1 MSSHVSVAREC
12 LIGERR
18 NADIKTV
25 SELVSESKIFV
36 EDGNHGENR
45 PRQDEF
51 CEKDGGI
58 PFLRPPDL
66 KDGRVDFKNCDF
78 INEQGFARVR
88 KGIGKPG
95 DVILTHRATV
105 GRIAITRDDAP
116 SVFVTNPG
124 TTIWRSLDK
133 DLLNQRYLYFYMSS
147 KIFQDRLFSEVGHTS
162 TFDYVSL
169 TQQRTLPVV
178 IPEIRLQRHIAHILG
193 TLDDKIELNRKTN
206 ETLEAMAKALFK
218 SWFVDFDPVRAKA
231 EGRPTGLPAE
241 ISDLF
246 PDSFEDSELG
256 EIPSGWRIAPV
267 GEVVECVGGST
278 PSTNEPDYWDGG
290 EYFWATP
297 KDLSSLSEPF
307 LLDTAK
313 KITADGVQR
322 ISSGIL
328 PVGTVL
334 LSSRAPVGYVAAA
347 CVPVSINQGFIA
359 LKCNDLMTSVYLLN
373 WCLSNV
379 QQFKDRASG
388 TTFAEISKA
397 AFRPIPILV
406 PSEQVARSFAGK
418 AQTLYERVVSN
429 MRQSTL
435 LATTRDSLLPKL
447 ISGEIRIPDAERM
460 LEEVGV

>member
-1 MSSHVSVAREC
+1 MGSHVLAAREC
-12 LIGERR
+12 LIGDRH
-18 NADIKTV
+18 NAEIKTV
-25 SELVSESKIFV
+25 SELVSASKIFV

-51 CEKDGGI
+51 CDQGNGI

-66 KDGRVDFKNCDF
+66 KEGRVDFRNCDF
-78 INEQGFARVR
+78 INAQGFARVR

-105 GRIAITRDDAP
+105 GRIAITGSDAP
-116 SVFVTNPG
+116 NVFVTNPG

-133 DLLNQRYLYFYMSS
+133 DLLDQRYLYFYMSS
-147 KIFQDRLFSEVGHTS
+147 RIFQDRLFSEVGHTS

-178 IPEIRLQRHIAHILG
+178 IPEIRLQRQIAHILG

-231 EGRPTGLPAE
+231 EGRPTGLPVE

-246 PDSFEDSELG
+246 PASFEDSELG
-256 EIPSGWRIAPV
+256 EIPSGWRVAPV
-267 GEVVECVGGST
+267 GDVVECVGGST
-278 PSTNEPDYWDGG
+278 PSTNEIEYWDGG

-328 PVGTVL
+328 PVGTIL

-359 LKCNDLMTSVYLLN
+359 LKSNGLMSSAYLLN

-397 AFRPIPILV
+397 AFRPIPLLV
-406 PSEQVARSFAGK
+406 PSEQVARLFSDK
-418 AQTLYERVVSN
+418 AQTLYERVVST

-435 LATTRDSLLPKL
+435 LAATRDALLPKL
-447 ISGEIRIPDAERM
+447 ISGEIRIPDAEKM
-460 LEEVGV
+460 LEEVGI

>member
-1 MSSHVSVAREC
+1 MSSEWQEYRLGDVTRWASGGTPSKQNPEYWGGSIPWISASSMKAKICVNSDERITEEAVRSGARMC
-12 LIGERR
+12 DPGTILLLVRG
-18 NADIKTV
+18 
-25 SELVSESKIFV
+25 SELHKRIPIGVATKRVAFNQDVKAITTCSGDLSGDYLYYLLKGSEEFLLNSV
-36 EDGNHGENR
+36 E
-45 PRQDEF
+45 F
-51 CEKDGGI
+51 T
-58 PFLRPPDL
+58 
-66 KDGRVDFKNCDF
+66 
-78 INEQGFARVR
+78 
-88 KGIGKPG
+88 GIGAGKLETQFLQDLVFP
-95 DVILTHRATV
+95 LPTREEQS
-105 GRIAITRDDAP
+105 AITD
-116 SVFVTNPG
+116 F
-124 TTIWRSLDK
+124 
-133 DLLNQRYLYFYMSS
+133 M
-147 KIFQDRLFSEVGHTS
+147 
-162 TFDYVSL
+162 
-169 TQQRTLPVV
+169 
-178 IPEIRLQRHIAHILG
+178 IA
-193 TLDDKIELNRKTN
+193 LDDKIELNRKTN

-256 EIPSGWRIAPV
+256 EIPSGWRVAPV
-267 GEVVECVGGST
+267 GDVVECVGGST
-278 PSTNEPDYWDGG
+278 PSTNEPEYWDGG

-359 LKCNDLMTSVYLLN
+359 LKSNGLMSSAYLLN

-397 AFRPIPILV
+397 AFRPIPLLI
-406 PSEQVARSFAGK
+406 PNEQVARSFSDK
-418 AQTLYERVVSN
+418 AQALYERVVSN

-435 LATTRDSLLPKL
+435 LAATRDALLPKL

-460 LEEVGV
+460 LEEIDI

>member
-1 MSSHVSVAREC
+1 MSSENGKISVID
-12 LIGERR
+12 LQKKG
-18 NADIKTV
+18 V
-25 SELVSESKIFV
+25 LLV
-36 EDGNHGENR
+36 EDGNHGEYR
-45 PRQDEF
+45 PLKNEF
-51 CEKDGGI
+51 CEIGTAFIRAADLGDGKI
-58 PFLRPPDL
+58 SFSSAEKINTDATLRIRKGVGKAGDVL
-66 KDGRVDFKNCDF
+66 ISHKGTLGK
-78 INEQGFARVR
+78 IGFAREGSPPFVCSPQTTFWR
-88 KGIGKPG
+88 VLNEQ
-95 DVILTHRATV
+95 VIDRYYLFAYMRSPQFKRVFSVCGGET
-105 GRIAITRDDAP
+105 DMAP
-116 SVFVTNPG
+116 
-124 TTIWRSLDK
+124 
-133 DLLNQRYLYFYMSS
+133 
-147 KIFQDRLFSEVGHTS
+147 
-162 TFDYVSL
+162 YVSL
-169 TQQRTLPVV
+169 TSQRSIELRLPQ
-178 IPEIRLQRHIAHILG
+178 IRIQRAIGEIVHS
-193 TLDDKIELNRKTN
+193 LDDKIELNRKTN

-256 EIPSGWRIAPV
+256 EIPKGWRVAPV
-267 GEVVECVGGST
+267 GDVVECVGGST
-278 PSTNEPDYWDGG
+278 PSTNEPEYWDGG

-359 LKCNDLMTSVYLLN
+359 LRSNGLMSSAYLLN

-397 AFRPIPILV
+397 AFRPIPLLV
-406 PSEQVARSFAGK
+406 PSEQVARSFSDK
-418 AQTLYERVVSN
+418 AQVLYERVVSN

-435 LATTRDSLLPKL
+435 LAATRDSLLLKL
-447 ISGEIRIPDAERM
+447 ISGEIRIPDAEKM
-460 LEEVGV
+460 LKEVDV

>member
-1 MSSHVSVAREC
+1 MSSEWQTFQLGEVTKFSSGSTPSKQDPDFWNGEIPWVSAKDMKSFYLSGSEDKITEQALLEGAKIAKKGSVLLLTRGMTLLNDVPIC
-12 LIGERR
+12 LLRR
-18 NADIKTV
+18 DCSFNQDVKAIQAGSPALTSEYLPYLLLGHKT
-25 SELVSESKIFV
+25 SLQSLV
-36 EDGNHGENR
+36 DLAGHGTGR
-45 PRQDEF
+45 
-51 CEKDGGI
+51 
-58 PFLRPPDL
+58 LATDL
-66 KDGRVDFKNCDF
+66 
-78 INEQGFARVR
+78 
-88 KGIGKPG
+88 
-95 DVILTHRATV
+95 LL
-105 GRIAITRDDAP
+105 
-116 SVFVTNPG
+116 
-124 TTIWRSLDK
+124 SLD
-133 DLLNQRYLYFYMSS
+133 
-147 KIFQDRLFSEVGHTS
+147 VA
-162 TFDYVSL
+162 
-169 TQQRTLPVV
+169 LPS
-178 IPEIRLQRHIAHILG
+178 PQEQKAIAHILG

-218 SWFVDFDPVRAKA
+218 SWFVDFDPVRAKV

-256 EIPSGWRIAPV
+256 EIPSGWRVAPV
-267 GEVVECVGGST
+267 GDFVECVGGST
-278 PSTNEPDYWDGG
+278 PSTNEPEYWDGG

-359 LKCNDLMTSVYLLN
+359 LKSNGLMSSAYLLN

-397 AFRPIPILV
+397 AFRPIPLLV
-406 PSEQVARSFAGK
+406 PSEQVARSFSDK
-418 AQTLYERVVSN
+418 AQALYERVVSN

-435 LATTRDSLLPKL
+435 LAATRDALLPKL
-447 ISGEIRIPDAERM
+447 ISGEIRIPDAEKM
-460 LEEVGV
+460 LEEVGI

>member
-1 MSSHVSVAREC
+1 MSSEWQTFQLGEVTKFSSGSTPSKQDPDFWNGEIPWVSAKDMKSFYLSGSEDKITEQALLEGAKIAKKGSVLLLTRGMTLLNDVPIC
-12 LIGERR
+12 LLRR
-18 NADIKTV
+18 DCSFNQDVKAIQAGSPALTSEYLPYLLLGHKT
-25 SELVSESKIFV
+25 SLQSLV
-36 EDGNHGENR
+36 DLAGHGTGR
-45 PRQDEF
+45 
-51 CEKDGGI
+51 
-58 PFLRPPDL
+58 LATDL
-66 KDGRVDFKNCDF
+66 
-78 INEQGFARVR
+78 
-88 KGIGKPG
+88 
-95 DVILTHRATV
+95 LL
-105 GRIAITRDDAP
+105 
-116 SVFVTNPG
+116 
-124 TTIWRSLDK
+124 SLD
-133 DLLNQRYLYFYMSS
+133 
-147 KIFQDRLFSEVGHTS
+147 VA
-162 TFDYVSL
+162 
-169 TQQRTLPVV
+169 LPS
-178 IPEIRLQRHIAHILG
+178 PQEQKAIAHILG

-231 EGRPTGLPAE
+231 EGRPSGLPAE

-256 EIPSGWRIAPV
+256 EIPSGWRVAPV
-267 GEVVECVGGST
+267 GDFVECVGGST
-278 PSTNEPDYWDGG
+278 PSTNEPEYWDGG

-334 LSSRAPVGYVAAA
+334 ISSRAPVGYVAAA

-359 LKCNDLMTSVYLLN
+359 LKSNGLMSSAYLLN

-397 AFRPIPILV
+397 AFRPIPLLV
-406 PSEQVARSFAGK
+406 PSEQVARSFSDK
-418 AQTLYERVVSN
+418 AQALYERVVSN

-435 LATTRDSLLPKL
+435 LAATRDALLPKL
-447 ISGEIRIPDAERM
+447 ISGEIRIPDAEKM
-460 LEEVGV
+460 LEEVGI